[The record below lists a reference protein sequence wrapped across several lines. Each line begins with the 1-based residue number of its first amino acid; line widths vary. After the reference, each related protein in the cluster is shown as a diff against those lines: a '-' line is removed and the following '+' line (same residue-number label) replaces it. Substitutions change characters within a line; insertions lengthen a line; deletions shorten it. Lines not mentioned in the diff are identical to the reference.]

1 MRYWVVLWQHNVH
14 LIHSLQFESFSSS
27 SSVTFERT
35 NSFRRFVDQ
44 TTVPFVKTIIKAR
57 QKLNNGRDWRSTRRR
72 FYYVFISNGFAWG
85 CWRRQSGTS
94 ANPRDQQ
101 IGSINLQI
109 LELMKKQGKVTALPF
124 FLIFRQ
130 LIYPPSLL
138 TFFLVSMI
146 SQIGFGSLAPRMS
159 VAKKMVKAG
168 ENTDFAK

>member
-1 MRYWVVLWQHNVH
+1 METKQDIEKRELKKEILELRNENKEYEKKLIELLQQEHDGERVLVQEAA
-14 LIHSLQFESFSSS
+14 IKFYGERISS
-27 SSVTFERT
+27 
-35 NSFRRFVDQ
+35 ND
-44 TTVPFVKTIIKAR
+44 R
-57 QKLNNGRDWRSTRRR
+57 QIETKE
-72 FYYVFISNGFAWG
+72 
-85 CWRRQSGTS
+85 
-94 ANPRDQQ
+94 
-101 IGSINLQI
+101 LQI

-124 FLIFRQ
+124 FSIFRQ